1 MVFSPT
7 ENEQSFKGKMPRL
20 TDSQITALFR
30 EPRTMRKFEDRP
42 VSDDQ
47 LRQIQELT
55 YLGPTA
61 FNSQPLR
68 ITWIKSIEEREHLV
82 KYLIES
88 NREKALQ
95 APINAILSYDKLWM
109 ERADVFN
116 PRATESLK
124 GYYTTENRVLSAA
137 QQNANLQA
145 GYFMIATRALGLDVG
160 PLGADFDGL
169 YEEFF
174 SGTDEY
180 PILVVNIGYGV
191 PTKYPRDTRFG
202 YDEVTRSL

>member
-191 PTKYPRDTRFG
+191 PTKYPRDTRVG

>member
-1 MVFSPT
+1 
-7 ENEQSFKGKMPRL
+7 
-20 TDSQITALFR
+20 
-30 EPRTMRKFEDRP
+30 
-42 VSDDQ
+42 
-47 LRQIQELT
+47 
-55 YLGPTA
+55 
-61 FNSQPLR
+61 
-68 ITWIKSIEEREHLV
+68 
-82 KYLIES
+82 
-88 NREKALQ
+88 
-95 APINAILSYDKLWM
+95 M
-109 ERADVFN
+109 ERAGVFN

-180 PILVVNIGYGV
+180 PILVVNIGYGI
-191 PTKYPRDTRFG
+191 PTKCPRDTRFG